1 METFER
7 CVVRH
12 ALFTLLAAS
21 SILLL
26 LISPVMPALWS
37 FSIAEFGDF
46 EYLLIS
52 IWLVMT
58 LVFLEKPFISQL
70 GKCDLMKLNCAGR
83 EMFSENSSAH

>member
-1 METFER
+1 METLDR

-12 ALFTLLAAS
+12 ALFNLLAAN

-26 LISPVMPALWS
+26 LISPVISAFWS
-37 FSIAEFGDF
+37 FSIAELGAL

-58 LVFLEKPFISQL
+58 LVFLEKPLVSQL
-70 GKCDLMKLNCAGR
+70 GKCDLVNLN
-83 EMFSENSSAH
+83 

>member
-1 METFER
+1 METSER

-26 LISPVMPALWS
+26 LISPVMPAFWS
-37 FSIAEFGDF
+37 FLIAEFGGF

-52 IWLVMT
+52 FWLVMT
-58 LVFLEKPFISQL
+58 LVFLEKPFVSQL
-70 GKCDLMKLNCAGR
+70 GKCDLMKLNSAGR
-83 EMFSENSSAH
+83 EIFSENSSAQ

>member
-1 METFER
+1 M
-7 CVVRH
+7 VRH

-26 LISPVMPALWS
+26 LISPVIPVFWS
-37 FSIAEFGDF
+37 FLIAESGAF

-58 LVFLEKPFISQL
+58 LVFLEKPFVSQL
-70 GKCDLMKLNCAGR
+70 GKCDFMKLNRPGR
-83 EMFSENSSAH
+83 EMFSEKSSAH